1 MDVRAAYGGPHIFF
15 VWLCDRFS
23 VFAVWAVVILSEK

>member
-23 VFAVWAVVILSEK
+23 VSSERGVVILSEK